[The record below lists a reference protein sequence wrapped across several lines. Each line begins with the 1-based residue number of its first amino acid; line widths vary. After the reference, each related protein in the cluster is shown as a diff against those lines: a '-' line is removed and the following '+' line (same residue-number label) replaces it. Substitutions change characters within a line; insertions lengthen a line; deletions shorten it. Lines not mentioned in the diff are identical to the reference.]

1 MRSAK
6 QTFAADIAALGRQ
19 LSNVLAT
26 LTLLVNAVGERE
38 AASFTLK
45 RFLARNSLS
54 ESQYHKLR
62 REGRGPRTMKTGS
75 VGVRISR
82 QAELD
87 WIAAREIEAEAAAKE
102 IALTETETGDPEGR
116 PNDVDCN
123 NPLRAGRKVPDECD
137 MARIAP

>member
-1 MRSAK
+1 MRSA
-6 QTFAADIAALGRQ
+6 TNLVADIAGLRDDLRSVMQ
-19 LSNVLAT
+19 TVVLLA
-26 LTLLVNAVGERE
+26 NAAGERD

-62 REGRGPRTMKTGS
+62 REGRGPRVMKTGS

-87 WIAAREIEAEAAAKE
+87 WIAAREAEAEAAAKE
-102 IALTETETGDPEGR
+102 TVSTDNEKGAEAYGD
-116 PNDVDCN
+116 D
-123 NPLRAGRKVPDECD
+123 
-137 MARIAP
+137 

>member
-1 MRSAK
+1 MRSPK
-6 QTFAADIAALGRQ
+6 QNITVPDLADLKEQLG
-19 LSNVLAT
+19 SVIAT
-26 LTLLVNAVGERE
+26 LTLLVDAAGERE

-62 REGRGPRTMKTGS
+62 REGRGPRIMKTGS

-87 WIAAREIEAEAAAKE
+87 WIAAREIEAETVAKE
-102 IALTETETGDPEGR
+102 IAPTEKTGDREGR
-116 PNDVDCN
+116 PTNCSEPV
-123 NPLRAGRKVPDECD
+123 PAGRKAQSECLITPT
-137 MARIAP
+137 AT